1 MDELTAA
8 LSDDLDGAFPR
19 LVDGHADRL
28 YTIALRV
35 IGNPHDAE
43 EVTQDA
49 LVRAYRALAGYDPQ
63 RIAAIDL
70 RPWLTTVVLNAA
82 RNRVRR
88 RRPEV
93 SLDREPAAGGSALP
107 ATDAREARAADARP
121 DHVALE
127 REGAA
132 RLAGALAQLP
142 PRYRIPVVLRHIDG
156 LSYAEMATALGRPE
170 GTLKAQVHRG
180 LAMLRATL
188 TDDPAHDRASTHGGV
203 Q

>member
-8 LSDDLDGAFPR
+8 LSDDLDRAFPR

-70 RPWLTTVVLNAA
+70 RPWLTTVALNAA

-93 SLDREPAAGGSALP
+93 SLDREPAIGRSAVPRATGGEAQAGDG
-107 ATDAREARAADARP
+107 RP

-142 PRYRIPVVLRHIDG
+142 PRYRIPVVLRHVDG
-156 LSYAEMATALGRPE
+156 LSYAEMAAALGRPE

-188 TDDPAHDRASTHGGV
+188 TDDPAHDRASKHGGL